1 VGRKDV
7 RGVSEPEALGA
18 VTKAAVAIET
28 QEDIQTT
35 LDEIVRQARHCLP
48 EFEHVSLSRVS
59 PELTL
64 ETLAATTDL
73 GREFDVIQSDAREGP
88 CVTASV
94 EDEVVA
100 VREAKHEQRWP
111 QYIGKA
117 VARGLQSQLG
127 VRLHSDS
134 KGWVYL
140 NLHSTTHEDIE
151 AGSIGVAEHFA
162 VHAGLALGHMQRAE
176 QLHTAVGSRTII
188 GTAIGIIMQR
198 FGLSQADAFAYL
210 VRQASETNRKVRLL
224 ASDLVEQ
231 AERSLQDGA

>member
-1 VGRKDV
+1 M
-7 RGVSEPEALGA
+7 SEPDALGA

-28 QEDIQTT
+28 QADIVAT
-35 LDEIVRQARHCLP
+35 LDEIVRQARRCLP
-48 EFEHVSLSRVS
+48 EFEHVTLSRVTS
-59 PELTL
+59 ELAL

-73 GREFDVIQSDAREGP
+73 AREFDVVQSDAREGP

-100 VREAKHEQRWP
+100 VRDAEHEQRWP
-111 QYIGKA
+111 HYISKA
-117 VARGLQSQLG
+117 VARGLRSQLG

-134 KGWVYL
+134 QGWVCL

-162 VHAGLALGHMQRAE
+162 VHAGLALGHMRKAE
-176 QLHTAVGSRTII
+176 QMHTAIGSRTII
-188 GTAIGIIMQR
+188 GTAIGITMER

-210 VRQASETNRKVRLL
+210 VRQASETNRKVRLI
-224 ASDLVEQ
+224 ASDLVEH
-231 AERSLQDGA
+231 AERRLQDGA

>member
-1 VGRKDV
+1 M
-7 RGVSEPEALGA
+7 SEPDALGS
-18 VTKAAVAIET
+18 VTKATVAIET
-28 QEDIQTT
+28 QEDIQAT
-35 LDEIVRQARHCLP
+35 LEEIVRQARRCLP

-73 GREFDVIQSDAREGP
+73 AREFDVLQSEAREGP
-88 CVTASV
+88 CVTASA

-100 VREAKHEQRWP
+100 VREARHEQRWP
-111 QYIGKA
+111 HYIGNA

-134 KGWVYL
+134 NGVVCL
-140 NLHSTTHEDIE
+140 NLHSTTHEDID

-162 VHAGLALGHMQRAE
+162 VHAGLALGHMQKAE
-176 QLHTAVGSRTII
+176 QLHTAIGSRTVI
-188 GTAIGIIMQR
+188 GTAIGIIMER
-198 FGLSQADAFAYL
+198 FGLSQSDAFAYL
-210 VRQASETNRKVRLL
+210 VRQASETNRKVRLI

-231 AERSLQDGA
+231 AERRLQDDA